1 MQRNNTKKTRSKQAP
16 RLYKRTYKR
25 KPKQSPTPTKKTP
38 SWLDWFG
45 FLLIPFFLLIVLGG
59 K

>member
-16 RLYKRTYKR
+16 RLYKR
-25 KPKQSPTPTKKTP
+25 KPKQSPTPTKKNP

>member
-16 RLYKRTYKR
+16 RLYKRTYK
-25 KPKQSPTPTKKTP
+25 QSPTPTKTI
-38 SWLDWFG
+38 
-45 FLLIPFFLLIVLGG
+45 LIALGG